1 MAYKSKY
8 TGSQIEDLLDKAGT
22 AIQNLKTIDGFSLIG
37 SGNISITSHNRGY
50 YQTEEI
56 LNQKQP
62 TGNDGDIAYV
72 GSSYPFSIYNWDG
85 SSWIDSGA
93 TGGQDNVDLSNYT
106 TPDEVSNIFSSMF
119 VSIGSEEELREMLE
133 YGDYDKNKIYYVVE
147 E

>member
-56 LNQKQP
+56 LNQKK
-62 TGNDGDIAYV
+62 
-72 GSSYPFSIYNWDG
+72 S
-85 SSWIDSGA
+85 
-93 TGGQDNVDLSNYT
+93 
-106 TPDEVSNIFSSMF
+106 ENI
-119 VSIGSEEELREMLE
+119 
-133 YGDYDKNKIYYVVE
+133 
-147 E
+147 